1 MKKKFTRFLH
11 LKSRK
16 IFNSPIVWIILSYL
30 KFFSFSLLYSSFFK
44 EFFFCVQKLLFLP
57 LFSLPKYTMLLC
69 ALNPLHIPPHTCFV
83 VDLFFLKTAFFR
95 IPFCVKV
102 LKILKNSH
110 TKKNQFINSDLD

>member
-1 MKKKFTRFLH
+1 MNSIEEEIKKIHKVFTF
-11 LKSRK
+11 K
-16 IFNSPIVWIILSYL
+16 IPKNIQFTNSLDYFILSQI
-30 KFFSFSLLYSSFFK
+30 FFLLSSSFF
-44 EFFFCVQKLLFLP
+44 FLQRIFFCVQKLLFLS

-110 TKKNQFINSDLD
+110 TK